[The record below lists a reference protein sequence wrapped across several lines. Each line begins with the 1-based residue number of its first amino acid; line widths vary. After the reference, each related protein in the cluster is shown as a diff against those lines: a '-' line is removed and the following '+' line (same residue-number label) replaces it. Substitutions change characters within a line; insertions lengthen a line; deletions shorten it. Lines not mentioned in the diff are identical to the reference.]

1 MSRINASENC
11 YLIRYISIHHKKK
24 KILLIEKKNDY
35 QRK

>member
-11 YLIRYISIHHKKK
+11 YLIRYISIHRKK
-24 KILLIEKKNDY
+24 KILFIEKKNDY